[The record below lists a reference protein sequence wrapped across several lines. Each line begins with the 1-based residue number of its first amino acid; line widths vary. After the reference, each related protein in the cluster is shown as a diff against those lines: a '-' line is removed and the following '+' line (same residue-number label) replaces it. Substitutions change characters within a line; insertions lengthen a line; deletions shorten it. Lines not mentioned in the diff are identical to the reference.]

1 MNVGEVAYPDV
12 VFPPQHTA
20 QIRQLTPARRL
31 MIAVLVD
38 AIDCMVKYRSAP
50 DGPGRRLFVEDNE
63 WLLSTDVRWPYSFEC
78 ICDVLDLDA
87 ATVRAGLC
95 VASNPP
101 SGSEGLLHSPSPER
115 TVEQRD
121 SVKAKYGPQVSRRYD
136 LGELDAH
143 RHDRMRGT
151 TAHCRAR

>member
-1 MNVGEVAYPDV
+1 MVYADV
-12 VFPPQHTA
+12 VVPSRHTA
-20 QIRQLTPARRL
+20 RIGQLTPERRL

-38 AIDCMVKYRSAP
+38 AIDCMVKYRSAT
-50 DGPGRRLFVEDNE
+50 DGPARRLFVEENE

-87 ATVRAGLC
+87 AAVRAGLC

-101 SGSEGLLHSPSPER
+101 AGSEGGSIQTSTER

-121 SVKAKYGPQVSRRYD
+121 NVKATYGQVSRSGD
-136 LGELDAH
+136 PGERDAD

>member
-1 MNVGEVAYPDV
+1 MNVGAVVYPDV
-12 VFPPQHTA
+12 VLPPQHTA
-20 QIRQLTPARRL
+20 QIRQLAPAHRL
-31 MIAVLVD
+31 MIAVLAD
-38 AIDCMVKYRSAP
+38 AIDCMVKCRSATDAP
-50 DGPGRRLFVEDNE
+50 ARRLFVEENE

-87 ATVRAGLC
+87 ATVRTGLC

-101 SGSEGLLHSPSPER
+101 SGSEGQALTSTER